1 MEERCESMQCLAAG
15 RMVASPEA
23 ILIIVIIAVI
33 GYGIVSFVANKKWGY
48 SRKREEELE
57 EETDIS
63 MQRKKEL

>member
-1 MEERCESMQCLAAG
+1 
-15 RMVASPEA
+15 MVASPEA